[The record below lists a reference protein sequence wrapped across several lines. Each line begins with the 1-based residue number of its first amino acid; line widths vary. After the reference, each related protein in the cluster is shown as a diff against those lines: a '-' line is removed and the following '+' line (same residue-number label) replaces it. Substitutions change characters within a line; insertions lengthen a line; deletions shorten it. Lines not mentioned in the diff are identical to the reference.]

1 MLLPSNIQV
10 LERGFFRRKEM
21 RMKDVSQEEFDGF
34 GAGLRAGLER
44 FQQPD
49 RLFAD
54 FTRRL
59 GFEAFVLFC
68 LDTLEASPYIQRFG
82 YQVRSKTHF
91 GYDDFGAP
99 MVTIT
104 QTPTVICESTI
115 PVLRNYAEL
124 YTYVFPFST
133 VLEGEYAVRRA
144 DPRAQ
149 EYLRAATAKDHDG
162 RRAIVAILGAEAE
175 DGFRS
180 PVLEIE
186 IQGGPPMGLSRL

>member
-1 MLLPSNIQV
+1 
-10 LERGFFRRKEM
+10 M
-21 RMKDVSQEEFDGF
+21 REISPEEFDSF
-34 GAGLRAGLER
+34 GASLRAGLER

-68 LDTLEASPYIQRFG
+68 LDVLQASPHIQIFG
-82 YQVRSKTHF
+82 YKVRSKVHF
-91 GYDDFGAP
+91 EYDDFGAP

-124 YTYVFPFST
+124 YSEIFPFST
-133 VLEGEYAVRRA
+133 VLEGEYAVSRA
-144 DPRAQ
+144 DTRAQ
-149 EYLRAATAKDHDG
+149 EYLQAAAEQDQNR

-175 DGFRS
+175 GCFRS
-180 PVLEIE
+180 PVLEIV
-186 IQGGPPMGLSRL
+186 IRGATPMGLYSL